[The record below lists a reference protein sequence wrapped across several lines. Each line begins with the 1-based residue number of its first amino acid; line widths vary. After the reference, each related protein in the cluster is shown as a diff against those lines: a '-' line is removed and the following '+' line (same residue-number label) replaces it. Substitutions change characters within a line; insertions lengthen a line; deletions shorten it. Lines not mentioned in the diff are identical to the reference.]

1 MISQG
6 LEKEDKSTNM
16 IRHLARLSDCI
27 FAFAMALMVAGFDF
41 PETKGMTDAQI
52 NSFLMEQLQ
61 PLGTY
66 VITFVLV
73 AVYWIAHSQQVS
85 YYKRTDETH
94 LWIGVVY
101 LMCLFLVPLSNDLL
115 MNFSENL
122 MVKVWFSVNIFLI
135 GVLNF
140 VSWTYATYN
149 YRLIDISL
157 DKSIILSTRVK
168 ALIEPA
174 FALVSIGVAFL
185 NQGWW
190 DYVWL
195 VIPVVYFLVERTA
208 KVAKVAKEESSE
220 EFLGIIVET
229 RLITS
234 VHLYI

>member
-1 MISQG
+1 MISQF
-6 LEKEDKSTNM
+6 EKEEKSTNM

-41 PETKGMTDAQI
+41 PEAKGMTDAQI
-52 NSFLMEQLQ
+52 NSFLMEQLK

-115 MNFSENL
+115 MNFHENL
-122 MVKVWFSVNIFLI
+122 MVKVLFSVNICLI
-135 GVLNF
+135 GVLSF
-140 VSWTYATYN
+140 ISWTYATYN
-149 YRLIDISL
+149 HRLVDVSL
-157 DKSIILSTRVK
+157 DKSIILGTRIK
-168 ALIEPA
+168 ALIEPV
-174 FALVSIGVAFL
+174 FALVSIGVAYL
-185 NQGWW
+185 NQDWW

-195 VIPVVYFLVERTA
+195 VIPVVYFLVERFFTT
-208 KVAKVAKEESSE
+208 
-220 EFLGIIVET
+220 ET
-229 RLITS
+229 Q
-234 VHLYI
+234 

>member
-1 MISQG
+1 MVSQG
-6 LEKEDKSTNM
+6 LEKEEKSTNM

-41 PETKGMTDAQI
+41 PEAKDMTDAQI
-52 NSFLMEQLQ
+52 NSFLMAQLK

-115 MNFSENL
+115 MSFSGNL
-122 MVKVWFSVNIFLI
+122 MVKVWFSVNICLI
-135 GVLNF
+135 GILNF

-149 YRLIDISL
+149 YRLVDINL
-157 DKSIILSTRVK
+157 DKSIIWGTRVK

-185 NQGWW
+185 NQELW

-195 VIPVVYFLVERTA
+195 MIPVVYFLVERFFTT
-208 KVAKVAKEESSE
+208 ETQSSQ
-220 EFLGIIVET
+220 
-229 RLITS
+229 S
-234 VHLYI
+234 

>member
-1 MISQG
+1 MVSQG
-6 LEKEDKSTNM
+6 IETEEKSTNM

-41 PETKGMTDAQI
+41 PEAKGMTDAQI
-52 NSFLMEQLQ
+52 NSFLMEQLK

-66 VITFVLV
+66 IITFALV

-149 YRLIDISL
+149 YRLVDVSL
-157 DKSIILSTRVK
+157 DKSIIWSTRVK

-185 NQGWW
+185 NQELW

-195 VIPVVYFLVERTA
+195 MIPVVYFLVERTA
-208 KVAKVAKEESSE
+208 KVAKVAKEES
-220 EFLGIIVET
+220 
-229 RLITS
+229 
-234 VHLYI
+234 

>member
-1 MISQG
+1 
-6 LEKEDKSTNM
+6 M

-41 PETKGMTDAQI
+41 PEAKDMTDAQI
-52 NSFLMEQLQ
+52 NSFLMEQLK

-101 LMCLFLVPLSNDLL
+101 LMCLFIVPLSNDLL
-115 MNFSENL
+115 MNFSDNL

-149 YRLIDISL
+149 YRLVDVSL

-195 VIPVVYFLVERTA
+195 MIPVVYFLVERTA
-208 KVAKVAKEESSE
+208 KVAKEES
-220 EFLGIIVET
+220 
-229 RLITS
+229 
-234 VHLYI
+234 

>member
-1 MISQG
+1 MVSQG
-6 LEKEDKSTNM
+6 LEKEDKSSNM

-41 PETKGMTDAQI
+41 PEAKDMTDAQI
-52 NSFLMEQLQ
+52 NSFLMEQLK

-101 LMCLFLVPLSNDLL
+101 LMCLFIVPLSNDLL
-115 MNFSENL
+115 MNFSDNL

-149 YRLIDISL
+149 YRLVDVSL

-195 VIPVVYFLVERTA
+195 MIPVVYFLVERTA
-208 KVAKVAKEESSE
+208 KVAKEES
-220 EFLGIIVET
+220 
-229 RLITS
+229 
-234 VHLYI
+234 

>member
-1 MISQG
+1 MIIH
-6 LEKEDKSTNM
+6 EIDKEYKSTNM

-41 PETKGMTDAQI
+41 PDAKDMTDAQI
-52 NSFLMEQLQ
+52 NSFLMGQLK

-85 YYKRTDETH
+85 YYRRTDETH

-101 LMCLFLVPLSNDLL
+101 LMCLFIVPLSNDLL
-115 MNFSENL
+115 MSFPKSF

-135 GVLNF
+135 GILSF

-149 YRLIDISL
+149 HRLVDLSL
-157 DKSIILSTRVK
+157 DKRVIWSTRVK
-168 ALIEPA
+168 ALIEPV
-174 FALVSIGVAFL
+174 FALVSIAVAFL
-185 NQGWW
+185 NQGLW

-195 VIPVVYFLVERTA
+195 VIPIVYFLVERFFKEERTA
-208 KVAKVAKEESSE
+208 KVAKVAKVAKQEIQSRVRESHHS
-220 EFLGIIVET
+220 L
-229 RLITS
+229 
-234 VHLYI
+234 H